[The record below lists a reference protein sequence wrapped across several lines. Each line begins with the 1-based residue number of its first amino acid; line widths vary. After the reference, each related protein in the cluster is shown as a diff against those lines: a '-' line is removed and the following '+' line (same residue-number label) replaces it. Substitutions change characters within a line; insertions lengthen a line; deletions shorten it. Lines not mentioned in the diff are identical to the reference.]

1 MNKNN
6 EKGSSQKT
14 SQKNFL
20 KRPNK
25 KLSDSKI
32 EVLKKERLPIFNGRK
47 YSIKNEKIKVN
58 SQNLSANASQNKKS
72 YFLNEELPPLI
83 KRSFNQQEFIK
94 NFENIANTENTEYFS
109 PNKKCLSSKTP
120 KTHLIK
126 HKITDNNKNNIF
138 NLNDNSNNNNSKLT
152 NEFRKPFYKNYF
164 NLNNEINSSIVHN
177 SPIIG
182 NKISLNPLKILDLDD
197 DNSNNNYN
205 TNNKPKNVL
214 SQSFKSNKLN
224 SSNKKKF
231 TKFYL
236 QSINDNNISNKNPL
250 SKSNNCSIQRKMLD
264 NEYIKNL
271 DKINL
276 GNAYSEAG
284 TLEDGTIKVNQDS
297 YIILNNIFDIDYNI
311 FGILDGHGNYGHLAS
326 QYVVKKLSEIFTNEG
341 IYNFKNKREIN
352 TEKIFEKLSYK
363 NCEFIKNIINNI
375 NKDIMVQ
382 NEFNVNYSGTTCN
395 LLFQI
400 GRYFICS
407 NTGDSRCLLFK
418 SSLLDKKKNEI
429 ENFSYDHKPI
439 LEKEKK
445 RIDKLGGCVHQTIDY
460 EGEFTGPYRV
470 WVKDEEYPGIAVSRS
485 IGDNVAEKIGVIS
498 DPDFIIKSFE
508 SSFNYCVLGSDG
520 VWDVLTGKD
529 LINLIC
535 PFFEILDG
543 EGAAKRVVDEAIKL
557 WGKKGKLR
565 DDITC
570 IVVFLNLPQSMNKK
584 YKYQNYM

>member
-1 MNKNN
+1 MNIKK
-6 EKGSSQKT
+6 EKGLK
-14 SQKNFL
+14 QKNSKKNIL
-20 KRPNK
+20 KKTPNK

-32 EVLKKERLPIFNGRK
+32 EVFKKERDPNFNGRK
-47 YSIKNEKIKVN
+47 YSIKNEKIKIN
-58 SQNLSANASQNKKS
+58 SQNLSANTSQNKKK
-72 YFLNEELPPLI
+72 YFANEELPPLM
-83 KRSFNQQEFIK
+83 KRSYQQEILK
-94 NFENIANTENTEYFS
+94 NFENNNNENTEKIS
-109 PNKKCLSSKTP
+109 PNKKCFTSKTP
-120 KTHLIK
+120 KIQLMK
-126 HKITDNNKNNIF
+126 RKITDNINIF
-138 NLNDNSNNNNSKLT
+138 NLNDNNNNKLN
-152 NEFRKPFYKNYF
+152 NEFRKSFYKNYF
-164 NLNNEINSSIVHN
+164 NLNNNETNNSIAYN

-182 NKISLNPLKILDLDD
+182 KKIALNPLKILDLDD
-197 DNSNNNYN
+197 DNANNYNSNNN
-205 TNNKPKNVL
+205 NKSKNIL
-214 SQSFKSNKLN
+214 SQSLKLN
-224 SSNKKKF
+224 KITSPNKKKL
-231 TKFYL
+231 TKFYI
-236 QSINDNNISNKNPL
+236 QSINDNNKTTNKNPL
-250 SKSNNCSIQRKMLD
+250 NKSNNSVQRKILD

-284 TLEDGTIKVNQDS
+284 ISEDGTEKVNQDS

-311 FGILDGHGNYGHLAS
+311 FGVLDGHGNYGHLAS

-445 RIDKLGGCVHQTIDY
+445 RIEKLGGSVHQTIDF

-498 DPDFIIKSFE
+498 DPDFIIKNFDST
-508 SSFNYCVLGSDG
+508 FNYCVLGSDG
-520 VWDVLTGKD
+520 VWDVLNGKD
-529 LINLIC
+529 LINLIF

-543 EGAAKRVVDEAIKL
+543 EGAAKKVVDEAIKL
-557 WGKKGKLR
+557 WGKKGKMR

-584 YKYQNYM
+584 YKL